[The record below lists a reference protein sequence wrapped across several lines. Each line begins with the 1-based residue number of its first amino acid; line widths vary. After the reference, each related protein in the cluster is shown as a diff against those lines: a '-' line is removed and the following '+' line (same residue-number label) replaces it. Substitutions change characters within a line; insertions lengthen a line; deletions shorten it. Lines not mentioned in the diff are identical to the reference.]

1 MGDSTRSRLNS
12 HQASA
17 AKAASLVAFLL
28 GFGSAIASTNNNDQ
42 NNSVLA
48 TPLTPTA
55 ATTAIASVN
64 AGEESLE
71 LSSRFA
77 QDGNIYVEGVDW
89 TLKTQ
94 SGEVIYHSLATTT
107 DIKVQPGSYEV
118 IVSYG
123 TVKIDEAVNVPPE
136 TKLSINFVLNAG
148 ALRVLPRLSGLN
160 GEQIASVA
168 KIFALNGTQS
178 GKLIASSSQPGQ
190 VIKLSAGSYR
200 IKTQFADSNVVAI
213 TDVDVK
219 PGIMRSLD
227 VAHHAG
233 LAHFSLLHAA
243 ENIEWCVMPD
253 QGDELSISNP
263 IDPTAVLKPGH
274 YTAQAK
280 IGDKILK
287 QPFTV
292 EDGKVL
298 DVVLEN

>member
-28 GFGSAIASTNNNDQ
+28 DFGSAIASTNTADQ
-42 NNSVLA
+42 SNSTLA
-48 TPLTPTA
+48 TPTA
-55 ATTAIASVN
+55 ATTAIESVN
-64 AGEESLE
+64 PGDESLE

-77 QDGNIYVEGVDW
+77 QDGNVYVEGVDW

-94 SGEVIYHSLATTT
+94 SGEVIYHSLASST
-107 DIKVQPGSYEV
+107 DIKIQPGSYEV
-118 IVSYG
+118 IAAYG

-148 ALRVLPRLSGLN
+148 ALRVLPTLSGLS
-160 GEQIASVA
+160 GEQIESMA
-168 KIFALNGTQS
+168 KIFALNGPQN
-178 GKLIASSSQPGQ
+178 GKLIATSSQPGQ
-190 VIKLSAGSYR
+190 IIKLAAGSYR
-200 IKTQFADSNVVAI
+200 IKTQFADSNVVAT

-219 PGIMRSLD
+219 AGIMRSLD

-233 LAHFSLLHAA
+233 LAHFSVLHAA
-243 ENIEWCVMPD
+243 EDIQWRVMPD

-263 IDPTAVLKPGH
+263 SDPTAVLKPGH

-280 IGDKILK
+280 IGDKIVK